1 MTGARVRRAFRHL
14 EKEADFLL
22 TYGDGV
28 GNIDLARLLA
38 FHKAH
43 GKVMTVSGVRPPGR
57 FGELVSGD
65 GGRVIEFNEKP
76 QATGGLISGGFFV
89 CKRELFDYLPDDEG
103 LVLEVDPMRQLVSDG
118 ELMVYQHDGFWQPMD
133 TFRDYSLLNSLYEGG
148 NAPWRVW

>member
-1 MTGARVRRAFRHL
+1 
-14 EKEADFLL
+14 
-22 TYGDGV
+22 
-28 GNIDLARLLA
+28 
-38 FHKAH
+38 
-43 GKVMTVSGVRPPGR
+43 MTVSGVRPPGR
-57 FGELVSGD
+57 VGELVSGD